1 MRNKYRIE
9 IVVWSLDSTKLQR
22 KLVNDQFILGGGGG
36 KNARHRG
43 RQTNGE
49 NKNREPSTF
58 YFFLIF
64 RIMLNFFEEPKF
76 IKEYIHHNVKGHLSV
91 KISIYVMIL
100 GMDKGQLKKK
110 LSTSDPQ
117 VTDF

>member
-22 KLVNDQFILGGGGG
+22 KLVNDQFILGGGG

-58 YFFLIF
+58 YLFL
-64 RIMLNFFEEPKF
+64 IMLNFFEEPKF
-76 IKEYIHHNVKGHLSV
+76 IKEYIHHNIKGHQSV
-91 KISIYVMIL
+91 KISIYVTIL

>member
-76 IKEYIHHNVKGHLSV
+76 IKEYIHHNVKGHQSV
-91 KISIYVMIL
+91 KNII
-100 GMDKGQLKKK
+100 
-110 LSTSDPQ
+110 
-117 VTDF
+117 FN

>member
-22 KLVNDQFILGGGGG
+22 KLVNDQFILGGGG

-76 IKEYIHHNVKGHLSV
+76 IKEYIHHNVKGHQSV
-91 KISIYVMIL
+91 KISIYVTIL

>member
-1 MRNKYRIE
+1 MTNLYW
-9 IVVWSLDSTKLQR
+9 V
-22 KLVNDQFILGGGGG
+22 GGG

-76 IKEYIHHNVKGHLSV
+76 IKGYQSV
-91 KISIYVMIL
+91 KNII
-100 GMDKGQLKKK
+100 
-110 LSTSDPQ
+110 
-117 VTDF
+117 FN